1 MKGMAYFAAV
11 IFSEMYDKIH
21 SAMERS
27 RMAFV
32 MIGLLI
38 LGACSTKSQ
47 SASTQKPRSQQ
58 VQTPAVQKSAVAT
71 TQIEE
76 MTAEKFYERI
86 KQGDVVVIDVRT
98 PREYAEGHI
107 PGAVNID
114 FYAPDFESKIAALD
128 KDKEY
133 LVHCRS
139 GNRSRR
145 SLPIFQKHG
154 FKKIGHLTRG
164 INEWYQKGLPIEK
177 GSQ

>member
-1 MKGMAYFAAV
+1 
-11 IFSEMYDKIH
+11 
-21 SAMERS
+21 MERS
-27 RMAFV
+27 RIAAV
-32 MIGLLI
+32 LIGLLV

-47 SASTQKPRSQQ
+47 STSAQKAKSTQAATTK
-58 VQTPAVQKSAVAT
+58 VQAPSAT

-76 MTAEKFYERI
+76 MSAEKFYERI
-86 KQGDVVVIDVRT
+86 KQGNVVVIDVRT

-107 PGAVNID
+107 PGAINID

-145 SLPIFQKHG
+145 SMQVFKKHG
-154 FKKIGHLTRG
+154 FKKIGHLTHG

-177 GSQ
+177 GNQ